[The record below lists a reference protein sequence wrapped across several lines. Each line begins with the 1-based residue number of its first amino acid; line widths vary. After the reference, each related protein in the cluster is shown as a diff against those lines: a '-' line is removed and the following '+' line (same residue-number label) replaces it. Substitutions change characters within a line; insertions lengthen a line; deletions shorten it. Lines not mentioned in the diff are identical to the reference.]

1 MSAVSDGEN
10 GGSSSSERERGA
22 PARKAGSDGGG
33 GRYRIQALDRA
44 LGILALVARR
54 PDLGL
59 QALAERSGTSVSQ
72 VLKILATLEGHALV
86 AKGADKT
93 YRLGYGAM
101 RLGHQAGRLRPVV
114 GMAATVLDELREETG
129 ESIHLVVRDGLDAVI
144 ADVRESSKTVRV
156 VSPVGER
163 TRLNAGS
170 AGKLFLAYGTRE
182 LMAWLIRE
190 PMPAY
195 TELSETDPELLRID
209 VDRARRQ
216 GVCVAIGD
224 FEDGAFSVAAP
235 VFDEPGRMAA
245 ALALAGPLSRFDS
258 GIERRYRNAVK
269 HAAAT
274 VSERLRDPA
283 GDPADGAEQ
292 GAAEQGAGDG
302 DGRR

>member
-1 MSAVSDGEN
+1 
-10 GGSSSSERERGA
+10 
-22 PARKAGSDGGG
+22 
-33 GRYRIQALDRA
+33 
-44 LGILALVARR
+44 
-54 PDLGL
+54 
-59 QALAERSGTSVSQ
+59 
-72 VLKILATLEGHALV
+72 V

-101 RLGHQAGRLRPVV
+101 RLGHLAARLQPVV
-114 GMAATVLDELREETG
+114 GVAATMLDELREETG

-170 AGKLFLAYGTRE
+170 AGKLFLAYGPRD
-182 LMAWLIRE
+182 LMAWLVRE
-190 PMPAY
+190 GMPAY

-235 VFDEPGRMAA
+235 VFEEPRRMVAA
-245 ALALAGPLSRFDS
+245 IALAGPLSRFDS
-258 GIERRYRNAVK
+258 AIERRYRSAVK
-269 HAAAT
+269 RAAAS
-274 VSERLRDPA
+274 VGERLRGPE
-283 GDPADGAEQ
+283 GDADAVVPQEGRDGA
-292 GAAEQGAGDG
+292 AGG
-302 DGRR
+302 

>member
-1 MSAVSDGEN
+1 MRTLPDDDTDGIV
-10 GGSSSSERERGA
+10 
-22 PARKAGSDGGG
+22 GSDSGREAGPDRWTSGDGAG

-44 LGILALVARR
+44 LGILALVGRR

-72 VLKILATLEGHALV
+72 VLKILATLEGHGLV

-101 RLGHQAGRLRPVV
+101 RLGHLAARLQPVV
-114 GMAATVLDELREETG
+114 GVAALVLDELREETG

-170 AGKLFLAYGTRE
+170 AGKLFLAHGSRE
-182 LMAWLIRE
+182 LMAWLVRE

-235 VFDEPGRMAA
+235 VFEEPGRMVAA
-245 ALALAGPLSRFDS
+245 IALAGPLSRFDS
-258 GIERRYRNAVK
+258 GIERRYRTAVK
-269 HAAAT
+269 RAAAIVGQRLGAPAADAADAT
-274 VSERLRDPA
+274 VEDAGLAPDPA
-283 GDPADGAEQ
+283 AGAP
-292 GAAEQGAGDG
+292 
-302 DGRR
+302 

>member
-1 MSAVSDGEN
+1 MTAVPDGANGDPAPSDP
-10 GGSSSSERERGA
+10 ERGA
-22 PARKAGSDGGG
+22 PPSSPTPDGGAA
-33 GRYRIQALDRA
+33 RYRIQALDRA

-101 RLGHQAGRLRPVV
+101 RLGHLAARLQPVV
-114 GMAATVLDELREETG
+114 GVAAMALDELREETG
-129 ESIHLVVRDGLDAVI
+129 ESIHLVVREGLDAVI

-170 AGKLFLAYGTRE
+170 AGKLFLAYGPRD
-182 LMAWLIRE
+182 LMAWLVRE

-195 TELSETDPELLRID
+195 TELSETDPDLLRID
-209 VDRARRQ
+209 VERARRQ

-235 VFDEPGRMAA
+235 VFEEPGRMVAA
-245 ALALAGPLSRFDS
+245 IALAGPLSRFDS
-258 GIERRYRNAVK
+258 AIERRYRSAVK
-269 HAAAT
+269 RAAAT
-274 VSERLRDPA
+274 VGERLRDP
-283 GDPADGAEQ
+283 GTRDLPGPEQ
-292 GAAEQGAGDG
+292 DG
-302 DGRR
+302 DAADAGED

>member
-1 MSAVSDGEN
+1 MRPVPDSEIGDVSPPELDPQAAA
-10 GGSSSSERERGA
+10 A
-22 PARKAGSDGGG
+22 PARAEGGS
-33 GRYRIQALDRA
+33 GRYRIRALDRA
-44 LGILALVARR
+44 LGILALVAQR

-59 QALAERSGTSVSQ
+59 QSLAERSDTSVSQ

-101 RLGHQAGRLRPVV
+101 RLGHLAARLQPVV
-114 GMAATVLDELREETG
+114 GVAAMVLDELREETG

-170 AGKLFLAYGTRE
+170 AGKLFLAYGSRD
-182 LMAWLIRE
+182 LMAWLVRE

-235 VFDEPGRMAA
+235 VFEEPGRMVAA
-245 ALALAGPLSRFDS
+245 IALAGPLSRFDS
-258 GIERRYRNAVK
+258 SIERRYRSAVK
-269 HAAAT
+269 RAAGT
-274 VSERLRDPA
+274 VSERLQNP
-283 GDPADGAEQ
+283 
-292 GAAEQGAGDG
+292 AAEVAGG
-302 DGRR
+302 LEPEAGGGEGPG

>member
-1 MSAVSDGEN
+1 MSAVPDGNN
-10 GGSSSSERERGA
+10 GGAASSESERGA
-22 PARKAGSDGGG
+22 PDRKAASDGGAA
-33 GRYRIQALDRA
+33 RYRIQALDRA
-44 LGILALVARR
+44 LGILALVAQR

-101 RLGHQAGRLRPVV
+101 RLGHLAARLEPVV
-114 GMAATVLDELREETG
+114 GVAAMVLDELREETG

-170 AGKLFLAYGTRE
+170 AGKLFLAYGPRD
-182 LMAWLIRE
+182 LMAWLVRE

-235 VFDEPGRMAA
+235 VLEEPGRMVAA
-245 ALALAGPLSRFDS
+245 IALAGPLSRFDS
-258 GIERRYRNAVK
+258 AIERRYRSAVK
-269 HAAAT
+269 RAAAS
-274 VSERLRDPA
+274 VGERLRGP
-283 GDPADGAEQ
+283 E
-292 GAAEQGAGDG
+292 GAGDAG
-302 DGRR
+302 APREGADGVGGG